1 MFKGLKCELFGRML
15 QVPAMEIFN
24 SISRRMMAQMTAQK
38 HLGPQW
44 HSRISA
50 EAFGQISCILA
61 GSWCTVRLYARRSCQ
76 VYILR
81 YNNRCNYDIYWLC
94 IYIAITSFGSTWCRV
109 LCCLLIRFMF
119 PPALLPKCF
128 CSHYQEQALQA
139 VEFCAIDWLWFI
151 QWESMVY
158 WDFNAC
164 LLV

>member
-1 MFKGLKCELFGRML
+1 M
-15 QVPAMEIFN
+15 N
-24 SISRRMMAQMTAQK
+24 Y
-38 HLGPQW
+38 
-44 HSRISA
+44 
-50 EAFGQISCILA
+50 LA
-61 GSWCTVRLYARRSCQ
+61 GCCKCLLWRFSTLYLGGWWLRWQHRSIWAHNGTPESRLRHLAKFPASLQAAGVLFVYMQGGVAK
-76 VYILR
+76 YILR

-158 WDFNAC
+158 WVFNAC